1 VGILGRDADYS
12 GWLFQRSALING
24 AISQTQLVANTLN
37 SAEYLLT
44 YGTPSDTQ
52 FVLLLYQNVL
62 RRTPSQAEM
71 NAQLALLQSG
81 TSRTQLAMNF
91 LTSAE
96 FQQNSGAKLNA
107 FLAYACLLQRDA
119 EQWERDFWAN
129 LMKHEHDGEPGI
141 QRICDQPGVR
151 HPAGLRGRA
160 APGGARYVS
169 SAER

>member
-1 VGILGRDADYS
+1 V
-12 GWLFQRSALING
+12 
-24 AISQTQLVANTLN
+24 ISQTQLVSNTLN
-37 SAEYLLT
+37 SAEYAIHRT
-44 YGTPSDTQ
+44 ARPCDTQ
-52 FVLLLYQNVL
+52 FVQLLYQNVL

-119 EQWERDFWAN
+119 EQWGAGLLGQSDE
-129 LMKHEHDGEPGI
+129 HQHDGEPGNST
-141 QRICDQPGVR
+141 D
-151 HPAGLRGRA
+151 L
-160 APGGARYVS
+160 
-169 SAER
+169 